1 MSTTTHEKGVSL
13 AKGPAGLIGLAMIAW
28 GVIHF
33 LSGGDSFSAS
43 PPDGTVTGDS
53 FLGLTGN
60 GWTNVLWAGGG
71 LLLAFGAPL
80 HWGAKTM
87 ALVVGIVLGAA
98 ALVGASDGA
107 DVFGIFA
114 TDGQTQ
120 LAQAAV
126 AVALLLVALLPRV
139 GRKRVVHEE
148 RTERTGR
155 FRRDEPV
162 VHRDEPVVHRDDDR
176 VVHEDE
182 RPVHA
187 AERPARTDERLRH

>member
-1 MSTTTHEKGVSL
+1 MATTRRDKQGVSL
-13 AKGPAGLIGLAMIAW
+13 AKGPAGLIGLGMIAW

-33 LSGGDSFSAS
+33 LSGGNSFSAS

-87 ALVVGIVLGAA
+87 SLLVAIVLGAA
-98 ALVGASDGA
+98 ALVGASDGSS
-107 DVFGIFA
+107 VFGIFA

-126 AVALLLVALLPRV
+126 AVALAIVALLPRV
-139 GRKRVVHEE
+139 GRKREVVRHDDEHHHA
-148 RTERTGR
+148 ERTGR
-155 FRRDEPV
+155 FRRDREAD
-162 VHRDEPVVHRDDDR
+162 RTLRDDREAGALRDDR
-176 VVHEDE
+176 T
-182 RPVHA
+182 R
-187 AERPARTDERLRH
+187 DERLRDERVRH